1 MINLY
6 FLDFETTGLN
16 QYHDEVIEIGIK
28 KFDEENEYTTLVVPE
43 NENGIHY
50 KYVSKKITEVTGIT
64 DKDIIDHGIS
74 PEEATFGMYK
84 YIVDTCGEG
93 PIYLIAHNGLSF
105 DFIFFKRLIHKYITA
120 EKQRTR
126 STSIDLDIINR
137 IRYHDTLLMARY
149 LIPND
154 RVSQPILCKRFNV
167 KNEKEHRAM
176 GDVDSLIKL
185 YKILC
190 EQLSY
195 MNKKGNKDFYI
206 NNIDVLMQE
215 LMI

>member
-43 NENGIHY
+43 NGNGIHY

-84 YIVDTCGEG
+84 YIVDTCDEG

-154 RVSQPILCKRFNV
+154 RVSQPVLCKRYNV